1 MKHSSTSA
9 CQFDPAGA
17 GEATEWDWKRFNE
30 DGDWVIFWCIMGAH
44 HKFIVGDVREEEIF
58 SAFLAD

>member
-1 MKHSSTSA
+1 MKHSSTST

-30 DGDWVIFWCIMGAH
+30 DGDYGSFSGA
-44 HKFIVGDVREEEIF
+44 
-58 SAFLAD
+58 